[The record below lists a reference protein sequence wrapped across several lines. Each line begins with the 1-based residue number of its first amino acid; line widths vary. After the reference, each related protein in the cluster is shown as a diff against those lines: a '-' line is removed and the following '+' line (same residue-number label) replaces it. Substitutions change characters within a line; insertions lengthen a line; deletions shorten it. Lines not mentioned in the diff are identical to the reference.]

1 MQTVPR
7 KLWLDKDGKQLRQW
21 PIEEIETLRRKRV
34 GLRRDTMLNA
44 GAMNEIVGVA
54 GSQADVEV
62 AFKIPSLEGAEAL
75 DPNWLLDPQKL
86 CGEKG
91 ASVPGGVGPFGL
103 IVMASG
109 DLQEHTAVFF
119 RVFRH
124 HDDYKL
130 LMCTDLTKSSTR
142 AGVYKPPYGGFVDID
157 IKEHKVIKLRTLVSS
172 AASLMICLVRC
183 VRGN

>member
-34 GLRRDTMLNA
+34 GLRLDTALNA

-54 GSQADVEV
+54 GSQADVKV
-62 AFKIPSLEGAEAL
+62 AFKIPSLEAAEAL

-91 ASVPGGVGPFGL
+91 ASVQGGVGPFGL
-103 IVMASG
+103 LVMASG
-109 DLQEHTAVFF
+109 DDLLEHTAVFF
-119 RVFRH
+119 RVFRLLH
-124 HDDYKL
+124 GEYTV
-130 LMCTDLTKSSTR
+130 LMCTDLTR
-142 AGVYKPPYGGFVDID
+142 Y
-157 IKEHKVIKLRTLVSS
+157 E
-172 AASLMICLVRC
+172 
-183 VRGN
+183 